1 VWLFIKIKLNLELF
15 AKQGIG
21 FMKVSMAHGY
31 VEAVQHKYRI
41 KCGPL
46 VEEQSSGRL
55 RSGDCAKRIPA
66 ELHLYSGDKHSC
78 SYDANLKSPSNIY
91 LRTKKLIDIIASLF
105 VIFPFLI
112 ICILI
117 YVANITWSPGPLFFR
132 QSRIGYRGKPFML
145 IKFRTMLSSEECARN
160 LLTADCDPRITKV
173 GKFLRKTRIDE
184 LPQLLNV
191 LRGEMS
197 WVGPRPE
204 ATELSKH
211 YQQVVPYY
219 QSRHIILP
227 GITGWAQVNQGHVT
241 QIDDVHKKLDY
252 DLFFIR
258 NYSIWLEILIAIR
271 TVKIV
276 FSGYGAK

>member
-1 VWLFIKIKLNLELF
+1 
-15 AKQGIG
+15 
-21 FMKVSMAHGY
+21 
-31 VEAVQHKYRI
+31 
-41 KCGPL
+41 
-46 VEEQSSGRL
+46 
-55 RSGDCAKRIPA
+55 
-66 ELHLYSGDKHSC
+66 
-78 SYDANLKSPSNIY
+78 
-91 LRTKKLIDIIASLF
+91 
-105 VIFPFLI
+105 
-112 ICILI
+112 
-117 YVANITWSPGPLFFR
+117 
-132 QSRIGYRGKPFML
+132 
-145 IKFRTMLSSEECARN
+145 MLSSEECARN